1 MLLLSISTSFAKTL
15 GGATSGGGDL
25 EGIEV
30 KKIFSQVFM
39 SIMKFDKQL
48 YSVKQLEVIEKIG
61 NEVNIIMSDND
72 LPTNTKNAIQ
82 NGAAYSLRDNDKSII
97 FIKRDIWNNIETLL
111 TKEVLIH
118 HEIMVLAGIE
128 ETGDYKYSSDFE
140 KLRVKYLNHDKTIY
154 CTINLAEKKMLY
166 GMAVPGDLIGS
177 SSSLITF
184 IGAKSD
190 WGILK
195 VIANK
200 AIIWRGVIDSSG
212 LFKMEI
218 GEVRYD
224 STNKAHLPEK
234 FSVDLATFKVLAD
247 PHLYVDPYST
257 VNPVQ
262 NPIRFTDKYVI
273 SVSCNKLDPIVFIK
287 IK

>member
-97 FIKRDIWNNIETLL
+97 FIKRDIWNKIDTLL
-111 TKEVLIH
+111 KKEVLIH

-128 ETGDYKYSSDFE
+128 ETGDYSYSLKFE
-140 KLRVKYLNHDKTIY
+140 NLRENYWRLNQDKNIF
-154 CTINLAEKKMLY
+154 CTINLFKKTKLY
-166 GMAVPGDLIGS
+166 EMTIPGELIGS
-177 SSSLITF
+177 SSSIMTYV
-184 IGAKSD
+184 GVKSD
-190 WGILK
+190 WGIFK
-195 VIANK
+195 VIADK
-200 AIIWRGVIDSSG
+200 AIIWRGYIASG
-212 LFKMEI
+212 GEFKMEI
-218 GEVRYD
+218 GEVSYD
-224 STNKAHLPEK
+224 STNKTHLPK
-234 FSVDLATFKVLAD
+234 SYSVDFSTYKVLEDAY
-247 PHLYVDPYST
+247 LYIDPYQM
-257 VNPVQ
+257 VDPVQ
-262 NPIRFTDKYVI
+262 NPIRFTDKHVI
-273 SVSCNKLDPIVFIK
+273 AVNCNKLD
-287 IK
+287 